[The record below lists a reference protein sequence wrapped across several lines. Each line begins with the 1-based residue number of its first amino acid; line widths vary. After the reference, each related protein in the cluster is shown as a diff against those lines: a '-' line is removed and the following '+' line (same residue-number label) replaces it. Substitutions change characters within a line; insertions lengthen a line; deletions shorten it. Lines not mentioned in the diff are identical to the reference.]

1 MLVCYLFVYCGILTN
16 KTDIMKTPLANAY
29 DKLRELNIDFDEK
42 YILIEVMSKLSAKSY
57 NKGYND
63 AIETSKKVYEKL

>member
-1 MLVCYLFVYCGILTN
+1 
-16 KTDIMKTPLANAY
+16 MKTPLANAY